1 VRLARRGLG
10 GVTRV
15 GSRGSVRGYGRMR
28 ATMHTLRLRETFQ
41 IARGAA
47 DEETVVVAR
56 LERDGITAF
65 GEGAPVDYWGET
77 AEAIRDAIEADGAAL
92 LGGELFEAH
101 DRVAAWDGPQ
111 GAKMALDGLLH
122 DWLGKRAGLPLWKL
136 LGTRRLTPPT
146 SYTIGIDSVEGT
158 ADRTRRATGY
168 EVLKIKVGGP
178 GDLERLRA
186 VRAETDV
193 RLRIDG
199 NEGWDLDTAR
209 ELTPELIE
217 LGVEFVEQPFPAAD
231 LDAFHAYRE
240 LSPRLPVMIDEGCKD
255 LRSVAPIA
263 AYADGIVI
271 KLSKCGGIREALRMV
286 HAARA
291 LGLQVMLGCM
301 IESELG
307 IAQAAQLG
315 SLADHIDLDGHL
327 LVSSKPFTGLGLE
340 RGRLVL
346 SDRPG
351 LGVEPADG

>member
-1 VRLARRGLG
+1 MPPLSKGVRARTHVLA
-10 GVTRV
+10 
-15 GSRGSVRGYGRMR
+15 
-28 ATMHTLRLRETFQ
+28 LRETFQ

-47 DEETVVVAR
+47 DEETVVTAEFEHDGIVAR
-56 LERDGITAF
+56 

-77 AEAIRDAIEADGAAL
+77 IEGMTAALEADGASL
-92 LGGELFEAH
+92 LGDDLFAGEAISARL
-101 DRVAAWDGPQ
+101 AAWDGPQ
-111 GAKMALDGLLH
+111 GAKMALDGALY
-122 DWLGKRAGLPLWKL
+122 DWLGKRVGQPVHRL
-136 LGTRRLTPPT
+136 LGTDRITPPT

-186 VRAETDV
+186 VRAETTA

-199 NEGWDLDTAR
+199 NEGWDLATAR
-209 ELTPELIE
+209 DLTPELIE

-231 LDAFHAYRE
+231 LDAFRAYRE
-240 LSPRLPVMIDEGCKD
+240 LSPRLPVLIDEGCKD
-255 LRSVAPIA
+255 LASVAAIA
-263 AYADGIVI
+263 GYADGIVI
-271 KLSKCGGIREALRMV
+271 KLSKCGGIREALRMI

-327 LVSSKPFTGLGLE
+327 LISSRPYAGLGLSD
-340 RGRLVL
+340 GRLVL
-346 SDRPG
+346 SDGPG
-351 LGVEPADG
+351 LGVEPTSG

>member
-1 VRLARRGLG
+1 
-10 GVTRV
+10 
-15 GSRGSVRGYGRMR
+15 MR
-28 ATMHTLRLRETFQ
+28 ATMHTLTLRETFQ

-47 DEETVVVAR
+47 DEETVVVAQ
-56 LERDGITAF
+56 LERDGVTAF

-77 AEAIRDAIEADGAAL
+77 PEGIRDALQADGDAL
-92 LGGELFEAH
+92 LGDDLFAAH

-111 GAKMALDGLLH
+111 GAKMALDGLIH
-122 DWLGKRAGLPLWKL
+122 DWVGKRAGLPLWRL
-136 LGTRRLTPPT
+136 LGTSRVTPPT

-186 VRAETDV
+186 VRAETDA

-199 NEGWDLDTAR
+199 NEGWDLATAR
-209 ELTPELIE
+209 ELTPELIA
-217 LGVEFVEQPFPAAD
+217 LGVEFVEQPFPAQD
-231 LDAFHAYRE
+231 LDAFREYRA
-240 LSPRLPVMIDEGCKD
+240 LSPRLPVLIDEGCKD

-271 KLSKCGGIREALRMV
+271 KLSKCGGIREALRMI

-291 LGLQVMLGCM
+291 LDLKVMLGCM

-315 SLADHIDLDGHL
+315 SLADYIDLDGHL
-327 LVSSKPFTGLGLE
+327 LISSRPFAGLGL
-340 RGRLVL
+340 RDGRLVL
-346 SDRPG
+346 SDGPG
-351 LGVEPADG
+351 LGIDRV

>member
-1 VRLARRGLG
+1 MPAISKTVRARLH
-10 GVTRV
+10 V
-15 GSRGSVRGYGRMR
+15 
-28 ATMHTLRLRETFQ
+28 LELRETFQ

-47 DEETVVVAR
+47 DEETVVAVE
-56 LERDGITAF
+56 LGHDGVVGR

-77 AEAIRDAIEADGAAL
+77 PEGIRDALEAEGAAL
-92 LGGELFEAH
+92 VGDDLFAGEAIARRL
-101 DRVAAWDGPQ
+101 AAWDGPQ
-111 GAKMALDGLLH
+111 GAKMALDAAVS
-122 DWLGKRAGLPLWKL
+122 DWLGRRVGQPLWRL
-136 LGTRRLTPPT
+136 LGTDRITPPT
-146 SYTIGIDSVEGT
+146 SFTIGIDSVEGT

-186 VRAETDV
+186 VRALTAA

-199 NEGWDLDTAR
+199 NEGWDLQTAR
-209 ELTPELIE
+209 ELTPELIA

-231 LDAFHAYRE
+231 LDSFHAYRALE
-240 LSPRLPVMIDEGCKD
+240 PRLPVLIDEGCRD
-255 LRSVAPIA
+255 LASVAPIA
-263 AYADGIVI
+263 GYADGIVI
-271 KLSKCGGIREALRMV
+271 KLAKCGGIREALRMI

-307 IAQAAQLG
+307 IAAAAQLG

-327 LVSSKPFTGLGLE
+327 LIKPGPFRGLGLD

-346 SDRPG
+346 SEGPG
-351 LGVEPADG
+351 LGVEPVDG